1 MSPGHAFGLFQ
12 RTVCVVTPGCPCHC
26 ASGLSISR
34 TRSSTAAINHP
45 PDAGGAHAASDA
57 TRQMFAK
64 GKSIKPSQWRNPN
77 NLQFEGLRCIVA
89 LQACRPTAATPF
101 REEIVGCLRSSD
113 LSLRYLAADVL
124 YNSCSADNL
133 ASVADQVSPSCS
145 PAHSGSRGA
154 RAAILHLLH

>member
-1 MSPGHAFGLFQ
+1 
-12 RTVCVVTPGCPCHC
+12 
-26 ASGLSISR
+26 
-34 TRSSTAAINHP
+34 
-45 PDAGGAHAASDA
+45 
-57 TRQMFAK
+57 MFAK

-133 ASVADQVSPSCS
+133 TSVADQVSTSDSPTPSS
-145 PAHSGSRGA
+145 SLGA
-154 RAAILHLLH
+154 RAATFATDPSGRCWAYR